1 MSTLAILSQGG
12 ITGGSVTISTQ
23 NDIFTVPVGVKKIYV
38 YFALDDS
45 TFYANV
51 TAGSTLTTSQEIE
64 VISDDGSQMCYII
77 CSCSLNSDSKSY
89 YLGGTD
95 NGDMEFSSSITIYWS
110 NAINNY
116 TGSTVNLTA

>member
-23 NDIFTVPVGVKKIYV
+23 NGIFTVPVGVKKIYV
-38 YFALDDS
+38 YFALDGS

-51 TAGSTLTTSQEIE
+51 TAGSTLTTSQEFE
-64 VISDDGSQMCYII
+64 VICDDNSQMCYIVW
-77 CSCSLNSDSKSY
+77 SCSLNSNSESH

-95 NGDMEFSSSITIYWS
+95 NGEMDFSSSITIYWS

-116 TGSTVNLTA
+116 TGSTVDLTA